1 MPEYQLDKKEPGN
14 FKETSKKNKCR
25 ILRWSVH
32 LEASRW
38 YEKERYTALLYF
50 THDSL
55 WVNSQIMSHS
65 EHASFLLSH
74 TDLVYGNIFKN
85 KLSRALTG
93 RLEGRLSN
101 QCRCKCSVPSTKGE
115 VYPITRRST
124 PTCPEKISI
133 FFLLLTSPSFSSDFR
148 SLHDCYPTTEK
159 HVWKV
164 IGSDRWTYSEIKL
177 SLWYYWQEVTKSK
190 IKTDR
195 MLLSC
200 FCSFFFFPSRKHKE
214 GRKAGKQGHCL
225 YFEFPHFGQCV
236 LNLQPVLWM

>member
-1 MPEYQLDKKEPGN
+1 MPASCCHILTWYMETFLRINYQERWLEDLKGGSQ
-14 FKETSKKNKCR
+14 TSVGANAVFRQQKVR
-25 ILRWSVH
+25 
-32 LEASRW
+32 
-38 YEKERYTALLYF
+38 F
-50 THDSL
+50 TRL
-55 WVNSQIMSHS
+55 
-65 EHASFLLSH
+65 
-74 TDLVYGNIFKN
+74 
-85 KLSRALTG
+85 
-93 RLEGRLSN
+93 LEGQHLHAL
-101 QCRCKCSVPSTKGE
+101 
-115 VYPITRRST
+115 RRFRF
-124 PTCPEKISI
+124 

-148 SLHDCYPTTEK
+148 SLHDCYPTTGK

-200 FCSFFFFPSRKHKE
+200 FCSFFFFFPSRKHKE

>member
-1 MPEYQLDKKEPGN
+1 MPEYQLDKKEPGD
-14 FKETSKKNKCR
+14 FKETSKKNKCL

-32 LEASRW
+32 LEAFRW
-38 YEKERYTALLYF
+38 YEKGRYTALLYF

-55 WVNSQIMSHS
+55 WVNCQIMSHS

-93 RLEGRLSN
+93 TLEGRLSN
-101 QCRCKCSVPSTKGE
+101 QCRCNAVFRQQKVRF
-115 VYPITRRST
+115 TRLLEGQHLYALRRFRF
-124 PTCPEKISI
+124 

-148 SLHDCYPTTEK
+148 SLHDCHPTTGK

-190 IKTDR
+190 IKMDR

-200 FCSFFFFPSRKHKE
+200 FCSFFFSPLQEAQRM
-214 GRKAGKQGHCL
+214 GGKQGQCL
-225 YFEFPHFGQCV
+225 YFEFPHLGQCV
-236 LNLQPVLWM
+236 LNLQPVFWM